1 MKKALLILIPLF
13 AMIAVGLGQ
22 LGFQE
27 NSEPE
32 VFAFGL
38 PEDTTKKSDDIPSNN
53 PKTTALDKKVDSTA
67 LHYFQRGLP
76 VGLSIGIL
84 KNGKVSFYGYGE
96 TAKGNNIVPN
106 PSTIFEIGSVTKT
119 FTATILALA
128 IGEGKIKL
136 NDPVNKYLPDS
147 IPKLEFEDQPVTI
160 LTLANHTSS
169 FPRMPANFH
178 STIKNEK
185 DPYASYT
192 LHDLY
197 SSLHDLTLTR
207 KPGSKLEY
215 SNFAVGLLGTILQK
229 EYRKTYEQLLLVNL
243 TRPLGMRDT
252 RVNLRKKDS
261 AHFATGY
268 DQRGEYNGPWNLT
281 SPFAGAGAIR
291 STARD
296 MLKYGAAEM
305 DQANPPASI
314 KKAMALTKSITFENG
329 GNRIGLG
336 WFYQRWEGNDIL
348 FHNGGTGGFASFL
361 AIDPQ
366 KKFAVV
372 ILSNCGIIVDNEGYQ
387 LISWLEKN

>member
-1 MKKALLILIPLF
+1 MKKALLILISLF
-13 AMIAVGLGQ
+13 AMIAVAHGT

-32 VFAFGL
+32 VVAFGS

-53 PKTTALDKKVDSTA
+53 PKITALDKKVDSAA
-67 LHYFQRGLP
+67 LHYFQRRLP

-84 KNGKVSFYGYGE
+84 KNGKASFYGYGE
-96 TAKGNNIVPN
+96 TAKGNNIVPD

-136 NDPVNKYLPDS
+136 NDPINKYLPDS
-147 IPKLEFEDQPVTI
+147 IPRLEFEDQPVTI

-178 STIKNEK
+178 STVKNEK
-185 DPYASYT
+185 DPYATYT
-192 LHDLY
+192 LQNLY
-197 SSLHDLTLTR
+197 SSLHDLILIR

-229 EYRKTYEQLLLVNL
+229 EYRKTYEQLLFVNL
-243 TRPLGMRDT
+243 TRPLGMKDT

-268 DQRGEYNGPWNLT
+268 DQQGEYNGPWNLT
-281 SPFAGAGAIR
+281 PPFAGAGAIR

-296 MLKYGAAEM
+296 MLKFAAAEM

-348 FHNGGTGGFASFL
+348 FHNGGTGGFATFL